1 MTEAITLKT
10 NDKLRLQGQLW
21 YPATKPNGVICLVH
35 GFGEHILRYN
45 HVAQAFNAAGY
56 AFAGIDL
63 RGHGKSGGKRGHTPS
78 YDYLLSDLQLF
89 VDTIKEKF
97 TNLPLF
103 LYGHSMGGN
112 IAVNLL
118 LRSNSQPFEAA
129 VITSPWLRLRFDP
142 PKIKVA
148 MGRLVRK
155 IYPGYSEHNELN
167 PDHLSRDT
175 AVGKAYEED
184 PLVNHK
190 ITTETY
196 FSIVEAGEWALQN
209 ATPIPIPVLIM
220 HGSDDPITSPE
231 ASEKF
236 AGKMNAEFRLWKG
249 MYHETHN
256 EIGKEEVIDTIVQW
270 TKGRS
275 L

>member
-10 NDKLRLQGQLW
+10 NDNLQLW
-21 YPATKPNGVICLVH
+21 GKLWSPEMPPKGIVCLVH
-35 GFGEHILRYN
+35 GFGEHIQRYH
-45 HVAQAFNAAGY
+45 HVASAFNKAGY

-78 YDYLLSDLQLF
+78 YEHLLSDLQLLIAWSK
-89 VDTIKEKF
+89 DKF
-97 TNLPLF
+97 PNHPLF

-112 IAVNLL
+112 IAASLL
-118 LRSNSQPFEAA
+118 LRSHNQTFKAA
-129 VITSPWLRLRFDP
+129 VLTSPWLRLRFDP

-155 IYPGYSEHNELN
+155 IYPKYSEHNELN

-175 AVGKAYEED
+175 TVGKAYEED

-209 ATPIPIPVLIM
+209 ATPLPIPVLIM

-236 AGKMNAEFRLWKG
+236 ADKMNAEFRLWKG

-256 EIGKEEVIDTIVQW
+256 EIGKEEVIDTMVQW
-270 TKGRS
+270 VKS
-275 L
+275 NQP